1 LNLPA
6 HAQREATARACRF
19 VSITSPAPR
28 DVWRKLIRQD
38 VDAVPYQSPEWVESA
53 CATGRYVD
61 ASRLYETEDGEQF
74 VVPLL
79 KRGGLPDWLNIAA
92 SMPESWG
99 IGGPLGSVPLT
110 PTAGRRSSTVAASP
124 GGGGGAARPGARR
137 RGLCGRRVEMMGH
150 RLGPPGTA
158 GRGAG
163 EGG

>member
-1 LNLPA
+1 
-6 HAQREATARACRF
+6 
-19 VSITSPAPR
+19 TSPAPR

-110 PTAGRRSSTVAASP
+110 PPVLAAIVEDLRNAGFMAVHI
-124 GGGGGAARPGARR
+124 RPNP
-137 RGLCGRRVEMMGH
+137 L
-150 RLGPPGTA
+150 
-158 GRGAG
+158 
-163 EGG
+163 